1 MNEKEFNAVI
11 KLPAN
16 IRYEY
21 FVKKVVDWEEVW
33 GLFDDGW
40 AMTEDDNGRLMMPFW
55 PKKEFAAYC
64 AFEDWSNYKP
74 QNISLDEFIS
84 NWLPGMKEDGYNPSI
99 FWNRVDS
106 AVLEIDTL
114 ILDLEE
120 ELKKY

>member
-40 AMTEDDNGRLMMPFW
+40 AMTEDDNGRLMLPFW
-55 PKKEFAAYC
+55 PKEEFATYC

-84 NWLPGMKEDGYNPSI
+84 DWLPGMKEDGYNPSI

>member
-40 AMTEDDNGRLMMPFW
+40 AMTEDDNGKLMMPFW
-55 PKKEFAAYC
+55 PKKEFAEYC
-64 AFEDWSNYKP
+64 AYEEWSNYKP
-74 QNISLDEFIS
+74 LSITLDEFITD
-84 NWLPGMKEDGYNPSI
+84 WLPGIKEDGNKPSI
-99 FWNRVDS
+99 FWNRDDS

-114 ILDLEE
+114 LNDLKT
-120 ELKKY
+120 ELEKY